1 MGQRRNIEGDEKS
14 RELSEY
20 ENPTYQNTGDA
31 AKAVL
36 KQEIYTLEKKKD
48 LKTGC
53 KNTYIRNIYIRKEE
67 RSQDWV
73 QKNLNKIL
81 ANQI

>member
-36 KQEIYTLEKKKD
+36 KQEIYSTKICTLEKKKD

-53 KNTYIRNIYIRKEE
+53 KKP
-67 RSQDWV
+67 Q
-73 QKNLNKIL
+73 
-81 ANQI
+81 